1 MNEYSITNDSYILYD
16 YNIIQKKKKKK
27 KKKRNILYFIYIY

>member
-27 KKKRNILYFIYIY
+27 KKRNILYFIYIY